1 MRGITHFIMGITVAT
16 FFKSLV
22 VGAAVY
28 DSLLILLG
36 GIFGLLPDTID
47 FKFLIYME
55 KHDVVI
61 DPDPHDMRPQEIA
74 EKIAGEISSAGELKP
89 GQMRKAQLHTLKIG
103 PDLWQSY
110 NVYFNTKQN
119 EVVVRVGP
127 HVTMSGVPSFGT
139 EPPADKALGVAKHK
153 PKLIDRYGKPS
164 DIKGFG
170 GPSFGFLKK
179 KDGSVEVVFI
189 PFHRRSGHS
198 LTLGIVFATIGYLLT
213 MNWVVGAVIFMG
225 WFMHIVL
232 DTFGHMGNNLFWPF
246 TKQRTSGLYLVS
258 AANPYWNAFTVY
270 SCMAI
275 ILWNLNLYHTA
286 ANLTSYTVPWIT
298 ALGPVV
304 YLFLV
309 VAIPWSI
316 LGAADYIYRVK
327 TKERKPVELFAPM
340 AGAVGQMAMEGVG
353 AQEQEHYYEIA
364 ERPKPPILWRILGI
378 GVLVAIFVVLF
389 AYGPSW

>member
-22 VGAAVY
+22 VGAAMY

-36 GIFGLLPDTID
+36 GIFGLLPDTLD

-61 DPDPHDMRPQEIA
+61 DPDPTDMRPQEIA
-74 EKIAGEISSAGELKP
+74 EKIASEIDRAGTLQP
-89 GQMRKAQLHTLKIG
+89 GKMTKVQLHTLKLG

-110 NVYFNTKQN
+110 SVYFNTKMN

-139 EPPADKALGVAKHK
+139 EPPADKALGVAKYK

-164 DIKGFG
+164 EIKGFS
-170 GPSFGFLKK
+170 GPSFGFLKR
-179 KDGSVEVVFI
+179 KDGSIEVVFI

-198 LTLGIVFATIGYLLT
+198 LTLGLGFALIGYLLT
-213 MNWVVGAVIFMG
+213 MNWIVGAVIFLG

-232 DTFGHMGNNLFWPF
+232 DTFGHMGNNLFWPL
-246 TKQRTSGLYLVS
+246 TKQRTSGLYLLT
-258 AANPYWNAFTVY
+258 AADPYWNAFMVY
-270 SCMAI
+270 SCIAI
-275 ILWNLNLYHTA
+275 ITWNLSLYNA
-286 ANLTSYTVPWIT
+286 SVSPSYTVPWIT
-298 ALGPVV
+298 ALGPVL

-316 LGAADYIYRVK
+316 LGMAYYIYRAR

-340 AGAVGQMAMEGVG
+340 TGAVAQMAAEGMMGEME
-353 AQEQEHYYEIA
+353 EYEIA
-364 ERPKPPILWRILGI
+364 ERPKPSVLLRILGI
-378 GVLVAIFVVLF
+378 AVLVAIFVVLF
-389 AYGPSW
+389 IYGPGW